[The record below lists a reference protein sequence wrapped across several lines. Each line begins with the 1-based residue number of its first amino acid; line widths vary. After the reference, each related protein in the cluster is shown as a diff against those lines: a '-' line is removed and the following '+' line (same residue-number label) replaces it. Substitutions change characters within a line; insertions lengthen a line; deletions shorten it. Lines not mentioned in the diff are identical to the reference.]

1 MSAAWVW
8 AVRAPEFWA
17 HQGLVPT
24 LLAPLAALYEAAGA
38 ARRLLARP
46 WRAPVPVVCIGNLV
60 AGGAGKTPVALS
72 LAGLLGERG
81 QRPHIVMRGY
91 GGSLAGPV
99 RVDPARHGAHE
110 VGDEALLLA
119 RAAPC
124 FVSRDRVAGVR
135 AAIAAGAKLVLLDD
149 GFQNPSLIRDLSFVV
164 VDGAYGFGNGK
175 VMPAGPLRETVG
187 RGLGRAQ
194 AVVIIGEDRCGSEA
208 AAAGSL
214 PVLHAALVP
223 QNADE
228 FAGRKVLAFAGIGRP
243 AKFYAT
249 LEALGAEIVARRDFP
264 DHHRYRADEVS
275 VLLAAARARG
285 ALAVTTAKDRVRLPD
300 ELRCEV
306 GVLEVAIA
314 WRDKDALVELLTRS
328 VLSPRTHG

>member
-1 MSAAWVW
+1 
-8 AVRAPEFWA
+8 VRAPEFWA

-24 LLAPLAALYEAAGA
+24 LLAPIAALYEAAVA
-38 ARRLLARP
+38 ARHRLARP
-46 WRAPVPVVCIGNLV
+46 FRAPVPVICIGNLV

-72 LAGLLGERG
+72 LAALLSERG
-81 QRPHIVMRGY
+81 HRPHIVLRGY
-91 GGSLAGPV
+91 GGRLAGPV
-99 RVDPARHGAHE
+99 RVDPALHGSDD

-124 FVSRDRVAGVR
+124 FVSHDRVAGAR
-135 AAIAAGAKLVLLDD
+135 AAIAAGAELVLLDD
-149 GFQNPSLIRDLSFVV
+149 GFQNPSLIKDLSVVV
-164 VDGAYGFGNGK
+164 VDGAYGFGNGR

-194 AVVIIGEDRCGSEA
+194 AVVIIGDDRRGSETA
-208 AAAGSL
+208 VAGSV

-223 QNADE
+223 QNAGE

-243 AKFYAT
+243 AKFYTT
-249 LEALGAEIVARRDFP
+249 LQALGAEIVERRDFP

-275 VLLAAARARG
+275 SLIAAARAHG
-285 ALAVTTAKDRVRLPD
+285 AVAVTTAKDRVRLPD
-300 ELRCEV
+300 DLRDGI

-314 WRDKDALVELLTRS
+314 WREPDALIELLARS
-328 VLSPRTHG
+328 VLSPLPHG